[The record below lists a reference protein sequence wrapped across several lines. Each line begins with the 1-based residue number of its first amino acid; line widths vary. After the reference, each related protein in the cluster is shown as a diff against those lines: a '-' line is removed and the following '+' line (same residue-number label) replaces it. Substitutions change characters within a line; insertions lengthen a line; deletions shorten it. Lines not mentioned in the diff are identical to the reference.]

1 MKIFAKRPA
10 PSPIVEF
17 DVGAISEV
25 TVTFKKTWVCGHLRG
40 KTGSFHGG
48 IWFLKS
54 TARLLSFYLHKDMIL
69 TFYMK
74 YYKTFHV
81 NF

>member
-10 PSPIVEF
+10 PSTIVEF
-17 DVGAISEV
+17 DVGELSEV

-48 IWFLKS
+48 I
-54 TARLLSFYLHKDMIL
+54 
-69 TFYMK
+69 
-74 YYKTFHV
+74 
-81 NF
+81 